1 MLCYL
6 AMIDTPENRDK
17 FEMLYEKYK
26 GLMLYVANKLLSC
39 REDAE
44 DAVHQ
49 AFLSVIENLHKIGEI
64 DCPQTR
70 SFLVIIVERKAI
82 DLLRKRRPTLSLN
95 EEIAGLPFEAPVD
108 NPLARGMGALPAHYR
123 QVLLLRYDNGYSSRE
138 IAAMLGMSL
147 AAVRKQLTRGKQL
160 LRQILEK
167 EGVVL

>member
-6 AMIDTPENRDK
+6 AMIDTPAEREK
-17 FEMLYEKYK
+17 FEILYEKYK
-26 GLMLYVANKLLSC
+26 GLMLYVADRLLLC
-39 REDAE
+39 REDAEDAE

-147 AAVRKQLTRGKQL
+147 AAVRKQLTRGKQ
-160 LRQILEK
+160 ILEK

>member
-1 MLCYL
+1 MRYCVVVS
-6 AMIDTPENRDK
+6 
-17 FEMLYEKYK
+17 
-26 GLMLYVANKLLSC
+26 VA
-39 REDAE
+39 RESSDLRRLRWPRLRL
-44 DAVHQ
+44 D
-49 AFLSVIENLHKIGEI
+49 
-64 DCPQTR
+64 
-70 SFLVIIVERKAI
+70 VE
-82 DLLRKRRPTLSLN
+82 S
-95 EEIAGLPFEAPVD
+95 AGVPFEAPVD

>member
-17 FEMLYEKYK
+17 FEMLYCKYK

-82 DLLRKRRPTLSLN
+82 NLLRKRRPTL
-95 EEIAGLPFEAPVD
+95 
-108 NPLARGMGALPAHYR
+108 PL
-123 QVLLLRYDNGYSSRE
+123 DE
-138 IAAMLGMSL
+138 
-147 AAVRKQLTRGKQL
+147 
-160 LRQILEK
+160 
-167 EGVVL
+167 

>member
-6 AMIDTPENRDK
+6 AMIDTPQERDK
-17 FEMLYEKYK
+17 FEALYQKYK

-82 DLLRKRRPTLSLN
+82 DMLRKRRHTLPLD
-95 EEIAGLPFEAPVD
+95 EAIAGISFEIPAD
-108 NPLARGMGALPAHYR
+108 NPLAWGMGALPVHYR

>member
-1 MLCYL
+1 
-6 AMIDTPENRDK
+6 
-17 FEMLYEKYK
+17 
-26 GLMLYVANKLLSC
+26 MLYVADRLLLC

-82 DLLRKRRPTLSLN
+82 DLLRKRRPTLPLD

-108 NPLARGMGALPAHYR
+108 NPLARGSGALPPHYR
-123 QVLLLRYDNGYSSRE
+123 QVLLLRYDTGYSSRA
-138 IAAMLGMSL
+138 IAAVLGMIL
-147 AAVRKQLTRGKQL
+147 AAVREHWTWGKHRP
-160 LRQILEK
+160 RQILDN
-167 EGVVL
+167 EGGVPGWHVRK